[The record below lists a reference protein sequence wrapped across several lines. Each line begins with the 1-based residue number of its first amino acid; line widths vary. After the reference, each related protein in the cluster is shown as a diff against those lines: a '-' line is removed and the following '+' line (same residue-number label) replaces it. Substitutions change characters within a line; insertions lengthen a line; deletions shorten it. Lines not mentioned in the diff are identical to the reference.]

1 MYSAVSKS
9 VRDMG
14 RTMKKEAKIR
24 KDI

>member
-9 VRDMG
+9 VRDME
-14 RTMKKEAKIR
+14 RTMKKEEKIR